1 MAAPAVG
8 ALVRSLGSG
17 LVKDSAKKI
26 AADKVFGRDKK
37 GRGRTK
43 KKTWRRVQN
52 SSSRNTIL

>member
-17 LVKDSAKKI
+17 LVKNSAKKI
-26 AADKVFGRDKK
+26 AADKVFGRDNK

-43 KKTWRRVQN
+43 NKRKKTCQRIRN
-52 SSSRNTIL
+52 SLRL